1 MAFKYHC
8 SLKYNGTKILHH
20 TLPLYF
26 LFYFP
31 FSSKKKFPTKKY
43 LANSLEIKIKW
54 PALCH
59 LIINMFVFTGNLFF
73 FGVYEHVQISVLWQE
88 GNWGLKVTLLFREHM
103 DQLAV
108 KHHHFRDIVLKK
120 WGIYV
125 NGRETSGKLL

>member
-8 SLKYNGTKILHH
+8 SLKYNDTKILH

-43 LANSLEIKIKW
+43 LAHSLEIKIKW

-73 FGVYEHVQISVLWQE
+73 FFGVYEHVPDFCFIARRKLRVEGHSVVQGAYGPVGSQTPPFQRHSTEKMRNICQW
-88 GNWGLKVTLLFREHM
+88 
-103 DQLAV
+103 
-108 KHHHFRDIVLKK
+108 
-120 WGIYV
+120 
-125 NGRETSGKLL
+125 